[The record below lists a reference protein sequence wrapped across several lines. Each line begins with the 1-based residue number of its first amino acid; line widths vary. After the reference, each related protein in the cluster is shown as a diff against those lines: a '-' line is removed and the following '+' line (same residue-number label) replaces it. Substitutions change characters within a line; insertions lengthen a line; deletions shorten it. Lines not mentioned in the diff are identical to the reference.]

1 MSKARTH
8 RAYAAFAAVAFGL
21 AALCIGLAP
30 LHSRAQGP
38 AKPAAATKTSK
49 AKTPGL
55 LYKLESTSAT
65 VYVLGSI
72 HVANEA
78 LYPLDARI
86 IKAFEQ
92 SDVLVLE
99 TELTP
104 SAKARGAKLLQQAG
118 MYTPP
123 DTLDAHLDESTRA
136 ALQGAL
142 AQRGIPPEA
151 VQVMKPWLVS
161 LTLTMAQLSTL
172 GFKPELGIDEH
183 FRARA
188 MRKHLASIETVEQQ
202 VAVFK
207 DMPDAVQLASLRQT
221 LEQLPELQGMVT
233 KALEAWRAGD
243 AGALDALLVAP
254 VRKDF
259 PKLYE
264 RLFVERNRR
273 MADAIAGYL
282 EGNGSVFVVVGSGH
296 LVGPSS
302 VLHFLKQ
309 RGLTSTQI

>member
-1 MSKARTH
+1 MSAVRSI
-8 RAYAAFAAVAFGL
+8 RLYAALAAVL
-21 AALCIGLAP
+21 ATGIALAP
-30 LHSRAQGP
+30 VRSYAEGT
-38 AKPAAATKTSK
+38 AKPPAAANKSK
-49 AKTPGL
+49 SRAPGL

-72 HVANEA
+72 HVANES

-86 IKAFEQ
+86 TKAFEQ

-104 SAKARGAKLLQQAG
+104 TAKARGAKLLQQAG

-123 DTLDAHLDESTRA
+123 DTLDAHLDDSTRA

-151 VQVMKPWLVS
+151 VQIMRPWLVS
-161 LTLTMAQLSTL
+161 LTLTMVQLGTL
-172 GFKPELGIDEH
+172 GWKPELGIDEH
-183 FRARA
+183 FRARSV
-188 MRKHLASIETVEQQ
+188 RKHLASLETVEQQ

-207 DMPDAVQLASLRQT
+207 DMPQAVQMAALRQT
-221 LEQLPELQGMVT
+221 LEQLPELSSMVDQ
-233 KALEAWRAGD
+233 AINAWRAGD
-243 AGALDALLVAP
+243 PAALDALLVAP
-254 VRKDF
+254 MRKEF

-282 EGNGSVFVVVGSGH
+282 EGNGSVFVVVGTGH

-309 RGLTSTQI
+309 RGHASTQI

>member
-1 MSKARTH
+1 MSAARFS
-8 RAYAAFAAVAFGL
+8 RVVAAL
-21 AALCIGLAP
+21 AAMAALGIALPP
-30 LHSRAQGP
+30 LHSRAEGP
-38 AKPAAATKTSK
+38 AKPAAAKPK
-49 AKTPGL
+49 ARPPGL

-65 VYVLGSI
+65 VYVLGSV
-72 HVANEA
+72 HVANES

-86 IKAFEQ
+86 TKAFEQ

-104 SAKARGAKLLQQAG
+104 TAKARGAKLLQQAG

-123 DTLDAHLDESTRA
+123 DTLNAHLDDSTRA

-151 VQVMKPWLVS
+151 VQIMRPWLVS

-207 DMPDAVQLASLRQT
+207 DMPEAVQLAALRQT
-221 LEQLPELQGMVT
+221 LEQLPELSTMVDQ
-233 KALEAWRAGD
+233 AFNAWRTGD
-243 AGALDALLVAP
+243 PAALDALLVAP
-254 VRKDF
+254 MRKEF

-264 RLFVERNRR
+264 RLFVERNRK

-282 EGNGSVFVVVGSGH
+282 EGNGSVFVVVGTGH
-296 LVGPSS
+296 LVGPNS

-309 RGLTSTQI
+309 RGHASTQI

>member
-1 MSKARTH
+1 MSAVRSI
-8 RAYAAFAAVAFGL
+8 RLYAALAAVVAMGI
-21 AALCIGLAP
+21 ALAP
-30 LHSRAQGP
+30 VRSYAEGT
-38 AKPAAATKTSK
+38 AKPPAATSK
-49 AKTPGL
+49 AKSRAPGL

-72 HVANEA
+72 HVANES

-86 IKAFEQ
+86 TKAFEQ

-104 SAKARGAKLLQQAG
+104 TAKARGAKLLQQAG

-123 DTLDAHLDESTRA
+123 DTLDAHLDASTRA

-151 VQVMKPWLVS
+151 VQIMRPWLVS
-161 LTLTMAQLSTL
+161 LTLTMAQLGTL

-188 MRKHLASIETVEQQ
+188 VRKHLASIETVEQQ

-207 DMPDAVQLASLRQT
+207 NMPEAVQLAALRQT
-221 LEQLPELQGMVT
+221 LEQLPELSSMVDQ
-233 KALEAWRAGD
+233 AINAWRTGD
-243 AGALDALLVAP
+243 PAALDALLVAP
-254 VRKDF
+254 MRKEF

-282 EGNGSVFVVVGSGH
+282 EGNGSVFVVVGTGH
-296 LVGPSS
+296 LVGPRS

-309 RGLTSTQI
+309 RGHASTQI

>member
-1 MSKARTH
+1 MSTARTH
-8 RAYAAFAAVAFGL
+8 RVYAALAAVA
-21 AALCIGLAP
+21 ALSIGLAP
-30 LHSRAQGP
+30 LHSRAESP
-38 AKPAAATKTSK
+38 AKPAAAPKASK
-49 AKTPGL
+49 SKGPGL

-86 IKAFEQ
+86 TKAFEQ

-104 SAKARGAKLLQQAG
+104 SAKARGAKLLQQVG
-118 MYTPP
+118 MYAPP

-142 AQRGIPPEA
+142 VQRGIPPEA
-151 VQVMKPWLVS
+151 VQIMKPWLVS

-188 MRKHLASIETVEQQ
+188 VRKHLASIETVEQQ

-221 LEQLPELQGMVT
+221 LEQLPELQGMVS
-233 KALEAWRAGD
+233 KAFDAWRAAD
-243 AGALDALLVAP
+243 SGALDALLVAP
-254 VRKDF
+254 MRKEF

-282 EGNGSVFVVVGSGH
+282 DGNGSVFVVVGSGH
-296 LVGPSS
+296 LVGPNS
-302 VLHFLKQ
+302 VLAVLKQ
-309 RGLTSTQI
+309 RGLTSTQL

>member
-1 MSKARTH
+1 MSAARFS
-8 RAYAAFAAVAFGL
+8 RASAAL
-21 AALCIGLAP
+21 AALALLCVGLAP
-30 LHSRAQGP
+30 VRSHAEGP
-38 AKPAAATKTSK
+38 AKPAAVKK
-49 AKTPGL
+49 AAKSRPPGL

-72 HVANEA
+72 HVANES
-78 LYPLDARI
+78 LYPLDPRI
-86 IKAFEQ
+86 TKAFEQ

-104 SAKARGAKLLQQAG
+104 TAKARGAKLLQQAG

-123 DTLDAHLDESTRA
+123 DTLDAHLDDSTRA

-151 VQVMKPWLVS
+151 VQIMRPWLVS
-161 LTLTMAQLSTL
+161 LTLTIAQLGTL

-188 MRKHLASIETVEQQ
+188 MRKHLASLETVEQQ

-207 DMPDAVQLASLRQT
+207 DMPEAMQLASLRQT
-221 LEQLPELQGMVT
+221 LEQLPELSAMVGQ
-233 KALEAWRAGD
+233 AFDAWRAGD
-243 AGALDALLVAP
+243 SAALDVLLVAP
-254 VRKDF
+254 MRKEF

-264 RLFVERNRR
+264 RVFVERNRR
-273 MADAIAGYL
+273 MAEAIAGYL
-282 EGNGSVFVVVGSGH
+282 EGNGSVFVVVGTGH
-296 LVGPSS
+296 LVGPNS

-309 RGLTSTQI
+309 RGHASTQI

>member
-1 MSKARTH
+1 MSAARIQ
-8 RAYAAFAAVAFGL
+8 RAPAAWAAL
-21 AALCIGLAP
+21 AAAACLALAP
-30 LHSRAQGP
+30 LHSRAEGP
-38 AKPAAATKTSK
+38 AKPAAAKTAKGK
-49 AKTPGL
+49 APGL

-72 HVANEA
+72 HVANES

-86 IKAFEQ
+86 TKAFEQ
-92 SDVLVLE
+92 SDVVVLE

-104 SAKARGAKLLQQAG
+104 TAKARGAKLLQQAG

-123 DTLDAHLDESTRA
+123 DTLSAHLDDSTRA
-136 ALQGAL
+136 ALHGAL
-142 AQRGIPPEA
+142 VQRGIPPDA
-151 VQVMKPWLVS
+151 VQTMRPWLVS
-161 LTLTMAQLSTL
+161 LTLTIAQLSSL
-172 GFKPELGIDEH
+172 GFKPELGIDEY

-207 DMPDAVQLASLRQT
+207 DMPEAVQLASLRQT
-221 LEQLPELQGMVT
+221 LEQLPELEAMVG
-233 KALEAWRAGD
+233 KAIAAWRAGD
-243 AGALDALLVAP
+243 SAALDALLVAP
-254 VRKDF
+254 MRKDF

-296 LVGPSS
+296 LVGPNS
-302 VLHFLKQ
+302 VLTVLKQ
-309 RGLTSTQI
+309 RGFASTQI

>member
-1 MSKARTH
+1 MSTARTR
-8 RAYAAFAAVAFGL
+8 RAYAAFTAV

-30 LHSRAQGP
+30 LHSRAEGP
-38 AKPAAATKTSK
+38 AKPAAATKAGKTK
-49 AKTPGL
+49 APGL
-55 LYKLESTSAT
+55 LFKLESTSAT

-78 LYPLDARI
+78 LYPLDPRI

-142 AQRGIPPEA
+142 TQRGIPPEA
-151 VQVMKPWLVS
+151 VQIMKPWLVS

-188 MRKHLASIETVEQQ
+188 VRKHLASIETVEQQ

-221 LEQLPELQGMVT
+221 LEQLPELQAMVT
-233 KALEAWRAGD
+233 KAFDAWRAGD
-243 AGALDALLVAP
+243 AGGLDALLVAP

-282 EGNGSVFVVVGSGH
+282 EGNGTVFVVVGSGH
-296 LVGPSS
+296 LVGPNS
-302 VLHFLKQ
+302 VLHVLKQ

>member
-1 MSKARTH
+1 MSAARFP
-8 RAYAAFAAVAFGL
+8 RAYAALAVAL
-21 AALCIGLAP
+21 TALCVALAP
-30 LHSRAQGP
+30 LHSRADGP
-38 AKPAAATKTSK
+38 AKPAASK
-49 AKTPGL
+49 KAAKSKPPGL
-55 LYKLESTSAT
+55 FYKLESTSAT
-65 VYVLGSI
+65 VYILGSI

-86 IKAFEQ
+86 TQAFDQ

-104 SAKARGAKLLQQAG
+104 TAKARGAKLLQQAG

-123 DTLDAHLDESTRA
+123 DTLDAHLDDSTRA

-142 AQRGIPPEA
+142 MQRNIPPEA
-151 VQVMKPWLVS
+151 VQTMRPWLVS
-161 LTLTMAQLSTL
+161 LTLTMAQLGSI

-188 MRKHLASIETVEQQ
+188 VRKHLASIETVEQQ

-207 DMPDAVQLASLRQT
+207 DMPEAVQLASLRQT
-221 LEQLPELQGMVT
+221 LEQLSELEGMVGQ
-233 KALEAWRAGD
+233 ALDAWRSGD
-243 AGALDALLVAP
+243 PATLDALLVAP
-254 VRKDF
+254 MRKEF

-264 RLFVERNRR
+264 RLFVDRNKR
-273 MADAIAGYL
+273 MAEAIAGYL

-296 LVGPSS
+296 LVGPNS
-302 VLHFLKQ
+302 VLTFLKQ
-309 RGLTSTQI
+309 RGLASTQI

>member
-1 MSKARTH
+1 MSAARFP
-8 RAYAAFAAVAFGL
+8 RVVAALAAVA
-21 AALCIGLAP
+21 ALGVALPA
-30 LHSRAQGP
+30 LHSRAEGP
-38 AKPAAATKTSK
+38 AKPAAAKKPGQAK
-49 AKTPGL
+49 APGL
-55 LYKLESTSAT
+55 LYKLESTNAT

-72 HVANEA
+72 HVANES

-86 IKAFEQ
+86 TKAFEQ

-104 SAKARGAKLLQQAG
+104 TAKARGAKLLQQAG
-118 MYTPP
+118 LYTPP
-123 DTLDAHLDESTRA
+123 DTLDAHLDDSTRA

-151 VQVMKPWLVS
+151 VQVMRPWLVS

-207 DMPDAVQLASLRQT
+207 DMPEAVQLAALRQT
-221 LEQLPELQGMVT
+221 LEQLPELSTMVDQ
-233 KALEAWRAGD
+233 AFNAWRTGD
-243 AGALDALLVAP
+243 TAALDGLLVAP
-254 VRKDF
+254 MRKEF

-264 RLFVERNRR
+264 RVFVDRNRR
-273 MADAIAGYL
+273 MAEAIASYL
-282 EGNGSVFVVVGSGH
+282 EGNGSVFVVVGAGH

-309 RGLTSTQI
+309 RGLASTQI